1 MLLAITGFSVNCLV
15 WIFCLKYL
23 NMDYNLWGN
32 VAGERSKDKE
42 DLLQEQGVQEAHLAQ
57 GYTIQDRQG

>member
-1 MLLAITGFSVNCLV
+1 
-15 WIFCLKYL
+15 
-23 NMDYNLWGN
+23 MDHNSWCN